1 MLDLVSSA
9 IGAVLLL
16 GICAIAATC
25 PDRRGNYVR
34 AKYGDTF
41 LGRRI
46 LNRGFWTGQS
56 AAELRD
62 SLGSPT
68 DIEESI
74 LDNRPKEIW
83 RYATHVHNR
92 SELRFTLEKDVV
104 LEWEWKTV

>member
-1 MLDLVSSA
+1 MLDLVSPA

-25 PDRRGNYVR
+25 SDRRGNYVR

-46 LNRGFWTGQS
+46 LNHGYWTGQS

-74 LDNRPKEIW
+74 LDNRRKIW
-83 RYATHVHNR
+83 RYATYVHNP